1 MTTAIFDPERK
12 FVRVIERHAS
22 GLVEFEFA
30 MGEPEL
36 CAEMV
41 MPEAAFAAF
50 CPSYANPPEEAPSFC
65 GQKQLQNPA
74 GFEII
79 EKDQIW
85 HKTMQN
91 TDRSRGNHPCRN

>member
-1 MTTAIFDPERK
+1 MPNAAPCPSTAR
-12 FVRVIERHAS
+12 RLS
-22 GLVEFEFA
+22 S
-30 MGEPEL
+30 
-36 CAEMV
+36 
-41 MPEAAFAAF
+41 F